1 MNNYPVVNAD
11 RELGVVVDDVYGL
24 IINALRRVA

>member
-1 MNNYPVVNAD
+1 MYNYPVVNAD
-11 RELGVVVDDVYGL
+11 RDLELVVGDVYGL